1 MTVKDVIT
9 TAADMVGVGECV
21 KNYLNGDV
29 SQGGTETTALLRCFN
44 FIENEVALDYLPL
57 VAEDTL
63 YSETGKVEYSALS
76 RSAVRILSVKDG
88 NDDKLKYKL
97 FPDFLQTQSG
107 EITIKYTYTP
117 SEKTLSDIAEFNLA
131 VSLRLVSYG
140 VAAEYCFS
148 VGLYEEGESWNK
160 KYKDALA
167 AAYSTRPT
175 KIMRSRRWQ

>member
-9 TAADMVGVGECV
+9 TVADMVGVGDCV
-21 KNYLNGDV
+21 KKYLDGDS

-44 FIENEVALDYLPL
+44 FIQNEVALDYLPL
-57 VAEDTL
+57 VAEDCL
-63 YSETGKVEYSALS
+63 VSETGKVEYSALS
-76 RSAVRILSVKDG
+76 RAAVRILSVK
-88 NDDKLKYKL
+88 NENEENLKYKL

-107 EITIKYTYTP
+107 EITVKYTYTP
-117 SEKTLSDIAEFNLA
+117 SEKALSDVAEFNLA

-148 VGLYEEGESWNK
+148 VGLYEEGEAWNK

-167 AAYSTRPT
+167 SVYSMRPV
-175 KIMRSRRWQ
+175 KIMRSRRWV